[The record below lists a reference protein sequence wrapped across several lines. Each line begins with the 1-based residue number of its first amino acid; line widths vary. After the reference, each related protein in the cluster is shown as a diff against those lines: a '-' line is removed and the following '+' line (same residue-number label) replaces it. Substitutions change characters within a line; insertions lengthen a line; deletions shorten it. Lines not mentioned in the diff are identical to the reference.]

1 MAWNVVRLINLS
13 ATQASNR
20 IPVPAKS
27 IGKRA
32 IVQVDANIGS
42 FGTLYTGLFWTSAAA
57 VTGIQ
62 SYPVSH
68 IEVGSSYLGAAAG
81 SAALV
86 PVLGDFLGI
95 RLNTLSGTSTNF
107 LAYVAFEE

>member
-1 MAWNVVRLINLS
+1 MAWNVVRLVNLT
-13 ATQASNR
+13 ATQISTR

-32 IVQVDANIGS
+32 IVQVGTNIGAY
-42 FGTLYTGLFWTSAAA
+42 GTLYTGLFWTNTAA
-57 VTGIQ
+57 TIGIQ
-62 SYPVSH
+62 SYPISH

-81 SAALV
+81 SASLV

-95 RLNTLSGTSTNF
+95 RLNTFSGTSTNF

>member
-1 MAWNVVRLINLS
+1 MAWNVVRLLNQSASQIN
-13 ATQASNR
+13 NR

-32 IVQVDANIGS
+32 IVQVDANSGS
-42 FGTLYTGLFWTSAAA
+42 IGTLYTGLFWTSAEALA
-57 VTGIQ
+57 KYQ
-62 SYPVSH
+62 SYTVSH
-68 IEVGSSYLGAAAG
+68 IELGSSYLGAPAG

-95 RLNTLSGTSTNF
+95 RLNTFGGLPTNF

>member
-1 MAWNVVRLINLS
+1 MAWNVVRLLNQS
-13 ATQASNR
+13 ASQVNGR
-20 IPVPAKS
+20 IPVPSKS

-32 IVQVDANIGS
+32 IVQIDANSGS

-57 VTGIQ
+57 VSGIQ

-68 IEVGSSYLGAAAG
+68 IEVGPSYIGAAAG
-81 SAALV
+81 SASLV

-95 RLNTLSGTSTNF
+95 RLNTFGGLPTNF

>member
-1 MAWNVVRLINLS
+1 MAWNVVRLLNLS
-13 ATQASNR
+13 ASQANGR

-32 IVQVDANIGS
+32 IVQVDANTGS

-57 VTGIQ
+57 VSGIQ

-68 IEVGSSYLGAAAG
+68 IELGSSYLGAAAG

-95 RLNTLSGTSTNF
+95 KVFTFGGTSTNF